1 MEQQATVV
9 LIKPQQEAHL
19 VAQIFSA
26 LVQSY
31 EKAHLQIAGFTWIRL
46 DANTASLLY
55 REHASRTWFSTL
67 IDYMISNSCLFL
79 KVDGVDTV
87 DKARLINGPTNP
99 LEASELTIRGRFKGL
114 FDPEHPARNFVHAS
128 ANIGAARRELH
139 LMHKTL
145 NT

>member
-31 EKAHLQIAGFTWIRL
+31 EKAHLQIAAFTWIQF
-46 DANTASLLY
+46 DATTASLLY
-55 REHASRTWFSTL
+55 REHASRVWFARL
-67 IDYMISNSCLFL
+67 IDYMASGSCLFL

-114 FDPEHPARNFVHAS
+114 FDSEHPARNFVHAS
-128 ANIGAARRELH
+128 ADIGAARRELH
-139 LMHKTL
+139 LIHKIL